1 MCQITLW
8 SLEIQQRFLAGSANA
23 VINYISIMMLQHVAV
38 VANNI
43 KCMKKVSNALS
54 VIVIVS
60 LKYITSAKLILTSIN
75 DLIIP
80 MVRS

>member
-1 MCQITLW
+1 
-8 SLEIQQRFLAGSANA
+8 
-23 VINYISIMMLQHVAV
+23 MMLQHVAV